1 MAYTVKEVSNL
12 SGISV
17 RTLHYYD
24 EIGLLKPHHTGNNGY
39 RYYEQEQLLRLQQIM
54 VYRELDL
61 PLSEIGNVLE
71 QTKEQKAEVLQ
82 VHRAN
87 IEAKVFRLHTLLQTI
102 DETVAHLK
110 GEQTMEPG
118 QMYQG
123 FNPEKQEMYER
134 DLTERYG
141 SQVEEKVQE
150 SKTATTN
157 WSKEDYLDSQAEAD
171 QIHRELA
178 EAMNKGL
185 KHNSAEVQALIRRHL
200 QWVSR
205 FYTPTAEIYSGLGDL
220 YVEHEDFSKMYEG
233 YHSGLAEY
241 LRDGMKELAKR
252 ELT

>member
-24 EIGLLKPHHTGNNGY
+24 EIGLLKPHDIGNNGY

-82 VHRAN
+82 EHRAKV
-87 IEAKVFRLHTLLQTI
+87 EAKVFRLHTLLQTI

-110 GEQTMEPG
+110 GEQAMKPEH
-118 QMYQG
+118 MYQG

-134 DLTERYG
+134 DLTDRYG
-141 SQVEEKVQE
+141 QEAQETIQE
-150 SKTATTN
+150 SKTATKN

-171 QIHRELA
+171 QIHRRLA

-185 KHNSAEVQALIRRHL
+185 KHNSEEVQALIRRHL

-220 YVEHEDFSKMYEG
+220 YVEHEDFNKMYEG
-233 YHSGLAEY
+233 YRPGLAEY
-241 LRDGMKELAKR
+241 LRDGMKVLAER
-252 ELT
+252 ELN

>member
-1 MAYTVKEVSNL
+1 MAYTVKEVSGL

-24 EIGLLKPHHTGNNGY
+24 EIGLLKPHHVGDNGY

-54 VYRELDL
+54 LYRELEL
-61 PLSEIGNVLE
+61 PLSDIGDLLE
-71 QTKEQKAEVLQ
+71 QTKEKTAEVLLE
-82 VHRAN
+82 HRSKVQN
-87 IEAKVFRLHTLLQTI
+87 KVFRLHTLLQTI
-102 DETVAHLK
+102 DETVAHVK
-110 GEQTMEPG
+110 GEQTMKPE
-118 QMYQG
+118 QLYQG
-123 FNPEKQEMYER
+123 FDPEKQEMYER

-141 SQVEEKVQE
+141 HEADEKIQE
-150 SKTATTN
+150 SKTATKN

-171 QIHRELA
+171 QIHRQLA

-185 KHNSAEVQALIRRHL
+185 KHSSEEVQALIRRHL

-233 YHSGLAEY
+233 YRPGLAEY
-241 LRDGMKELAKR
+241 LRDGMKVLAKR
-252 ELT
+252 ELN

>member
-24 EIGLLKPHHTGNNGY
+24 EIGLLKPHHIGNNGY

-61 PLSEIGNVLE
+61 PLSEIGNVLK

-82 VHRAN
+82 VHRAK

-110 GEQTMEPG
+110 GEQTMEPE

-141 SQVEEKVQE
+141 SQVEEKIQE

-178 EAMNKGL
+178 EAMHKGL

-233 YHSGLAEY
+233 YRPGLAEY